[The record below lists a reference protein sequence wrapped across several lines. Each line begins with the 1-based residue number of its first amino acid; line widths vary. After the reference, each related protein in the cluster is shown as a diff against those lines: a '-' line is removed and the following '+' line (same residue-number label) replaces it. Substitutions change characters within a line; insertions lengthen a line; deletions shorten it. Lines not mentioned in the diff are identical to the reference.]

1 MINFSKEQKIII
13 GLIGIIIISIIIYYM
28 TQKIGN
34 DEVVI
39 ENTESTEMEEEIE
52 EEKIAIHM
60 TGCVKNPG
68 IIELEEGARID
79 DAIQLA
85 GGLTEEADL
94 TNVNLAYRVEDGQK
108 IYIPSIHDIEEKEII
123 QENQE
128 EIFGKENETGKVNIN
143 TAKQTELETL
153 PGIGPTIALRI
164 IEYRKEN
171 GEFTDIE
178 ELKEVEGIGEA
189 KWEQIKDFV
198 EI

>member
-34 DEVVI
+34 DEIII
-39 ENTESTEMEEEIE
+39 ENTESIEEEDVI

-68 IIELEEGARID
+68 IIELEDGARMD

-94 TNVNLAYRVEDGQK
+94 TNVNLAYKVEDGQK

-178 ELKEVEGIGEA
+178 ELKEIEGIGEA

>member
-34 DEVVI
+34 DEIVI
-39 ENTESTEMEEEIE
+39 DNTESIEEEEI

-68 IIELEEGARID
+68 IIELKEGERID

-94 TNVNLAYRVEDGQK
+94 TNVNLAYKVEDGQK

-128 EIFGKENETGKVNIN
+128 GIFGKENETGKVNIN

-178 ELKEVEGIGEA
+178 ELKEIEGIGEA

>member
-34 DEVVI
+34 DEIII
-39 ENTESTEMEEEIE
+39 ENIESIEEEEVI

-68 IIELEEGARID
+68 IIELKEGERID

-94 TNVNLAYRVEDGQK
+94 TNVNLAYKVEDGQK

-164 IEYRKEN
+164 IEYREEN
-171 GEFTDIE
+171 GKFTNIE

-189 KWEQIKDFV
+189 KWEQIKDFI

>member
-39 ENTESTEMEEEIE
+39 ENTESIEEEEVI

-68 IIELEEGARID
+68 IIELEDGARMD

-85 GGLTEEADL
+85 GGLTEDADL
-94 TNVNLAYRVEDGQK
+94 TNVNLAYKVEDGQK

-128 EIFGKENETGKVNIN
+128 EIFGEENETGKVNIN

-164 IEYRKEN
+164 IEYREEN
-171 GEFTDIE
+171 GKFTNIE

-189 KWEQIKDFV
+189 KWEQIKDFI

>member
-34 DEVVI
+34 DEIII
-39 ENTESTEMEEEIE
+39 ENTESIEEEEVI

-68 IIELEEGARID
+68 IIELKEGERID

-94 TNVNLAYRVEDGQK
+94 TNVNLAYKVEDGQK

-128 EIFGKENETGKVNIN
+128 GILSEENETGKVNIN

>member
-34 DEVVI
+34 DEIII
-39 ENTESTEMEEEIE
+39 ENIESIEEEEVI

-68 IIELEEGARID
+68 IIELKEGERID

-94 TNVNLAYRVEDGQK
+94 TNVNLAYKVEDGQK

-178 ELKEVEGIGEA
+178 ELKEIEGIGEA

>member
-34 DEVVI
+34 DEIII
-39 ENTESTEMEEEIE
+39 ENTESIEEEEVI

-68 IIELEEGARID
+68 IIELEDGARMD

-85 GGLTEEADL
+85 GGLTEDADL
-94 TNVNLAYRVEDGQK
+94 TNVNLAYKVEDGQK

-128 EIFGKENETGKVNIN
+128 EIFGEENETGKVNIN

-164 IEYRKEN
+164 IEYREEN
-171 GEFTDIE
+171 GKFTNIE

-189 KWEQIKDFV
+189 KWEQIKDFI

>member
-34 DEVVI
+34 DEIVI
-39 ENTESTEMEEEIE
+39 DNTESIEEEEI

-68 IIELEEGARID
+68 IIELEDGARID

-94 TNVNLAYRVEDGQK
+94 TNVNLAYKVEDGQK

-128 EIFGKENETGKVNIN
+128 EILSEENKTGKVNIN

>member
-34 DEVVI
+34 DEIVI
-39 ENTESTEMEEEIE
+39 DNTESIEEEEI

-94 TNVNLAYRVEDGQK
+94 TNVNLAYKVEDGQK
-108 IYIPSIHDIEEKEII
+108 IYIPNIHDVEEKEII

-128 EIFGKENETGKVNIN
+128 GIFNEESETGIVNIN

-164 IEYRKEN
+164 IEYREEN
-171 GEFTDIE
+171 GKFTNIE

-189 KWEQIKDFV
+189 KWEQIKDFI

>member
-34 DEVVI
+34 DEIII
-39 ENTESTEMEEEIE
+39 ENTESIEEEEVI

-68 IIELEEGARID
+68 IIELEDGARID

-94 TNVNLAYRVEDGQK
+94 TNVNLAYKVEDGQK

-128 EIFGKENETGKVNIN
+128 EIFGEENETGKVNIN

-164 IEYRKEN
+164 IEYREEN
-171 GEFTDIE
+171 GKFTDIE

>member
-34 DEVVI
+34 DEIII
-39 ENTESTEMEEEIE
+39 ENIESIEEEEVI

-68 IIELEEGARID
+68 IIELKEGERID

-94 TNVNLAYRVEDGQK
+94 TNVNLAYKVEDGQK

>member
-34 DEVVI
+34 DEIII
-39 ENTESTEMEEEIE
+39 ENIESIEEEEVI

-68 IIELEEGARID
+68 IIELKEGERID

-94 TNVNLAYRVEDGQK
+94 TNVNLAYKVEDGQK

-128 EIFGKENETGKVNIN
+128 EILSEENKTGKVNIN

-178 ELKEVEGIGEA
+178 ELKEIEGIGEA

>member
-34 DEVVI
+34 DEIII
-39 ENTESTEMEEEIE
+39 ENTESIEEEEVI

-68 IIELEEGARID
+68 IIELKEGERID

-94 TNVNLAYRVEDGQK
+94 TNVNLAYKVEDGQK

>member
-34 DEVVI
+34 DEIII
-39 ENTESTEMEEEIE
+39 ENIESIEEEEVI

-68 IIELEEGARID
+68 IIELKEGERID

-94 TNVNLAYRVEDGQK
+94 TNVNLAYKVEDGQK

-128 EIFGKENETGKVNIN
+128 GILSEENETGKVNIN

-178 ELKEVEGIGEA
+178 ELKEIEGIGEA

>member
-34 DEVVI
+34 DEIII
-39 ENTESTEMEEEIE
+39 ENTESIEEEEVI

-68 IIELEEGARID
+68 IIELEDGARMD

-85 GGLTEEADL
+85 GGLTEDADL
-94 TNVNLAYRVEDGQK
+94 TNVNLAYKVEDGQK

-128 EIFGKENETGKVNIN
+128 EIFGEENETGKVNIN
-143 TAKQTELETL
+143 TAKQKELETL

-164 IEYRKEN
+164 IEYREEN
-171 GEFTDIE
+171 GKFTNIE

-189 KWEQIKDFV
+189 KWEQIKDFI

>member
-34 DEVVI
+34 DEIII
-39 ENTESTEMEEEIE
+39 ENIESIEEEEVI

-68 IIELEEGARID
+68 IIELKEGERID

-94 TNVNLAYRVEDGQK
+94 TNVNLAYKVEDGQK

-178 ELKEVEGIGEA
+178 ELKEVEGTGEA

>member
-34 DEVVI
+34 DEIVI
-39 ENTESTEMEEEIE
+39 DNTESIEEEEVI

-68 IIELEEGARID
+68 IIELKEGERID

-94 TNVNLAYRVEDGQK
+94 TNVNLAYKVEDGQK

-164 IEYRKEN
+164 IGYRKEN

-178 ELKEVEGIGEA
+178 ELKEIEGIGEA

>member
-34 DEVVI
+34 DEIVI
-39 ENTESTEMEEEIE
+39 DNTESIEEEEI

-68 IIELEEGARID
+68 IIELKEGERID

-94 TNVNLAYRVEDGQK
+94 TNVNLAYKVEDGQK

-178 ELKEVEGIGEA
+178 ELKEIEGIGEA

>member
-34 DEVVI
+34 DEIVI
-39 ENTESTEMEEEIE
+39 DNTESIEEEEI

-68 IIELEEGARID
+68 IIELEDGARID

-94 TNVNLAYRVEDGQK
+94 TNVNLAYKVEDGQK

-128 EIFGKENETGKVNIN
+128 EIFGEENETGKVNIN

-178 ELKEVEGIGEA
+178 ELKEIEGIGEA